1 GKDDRPRVADFGL
14 ARFEGKVGSADASG
28 TMRVPTIDPIGG
40 PGGGPSGGPP
50 IAPLHPSLTQVGMV
64 MGTPLYM
71 SPEQHL
77 GKPAD
82 SRSDQFSFCV
92 ALYEAL
98 YQQVPFGGTTREDL
112 AVNAVLGKVLP
123 RPPGSNVPT
132 PVHEALLR
140 GLSCAPEQR
149 FPSMRELLAALTYDP
164 AVDLAAGPRSRRR
177 VILSMFALSFT
188 TVLGVPLLGLLG
200 IGPFAGSV
208 LTALVFLGVF
218 VFLTVR
224 FRHEMRSNIFH
235 RATLVYGLVFGGQAL
250 FLRAL
255 GHLLGLSYSQVVTLD
270 LAAVA
275 ATSCFMASM
284 LMPNLWPLVPL
295 NLLAALAAAQ
305 LPGFAE
311 EIASA
316 SIALTLLGATLRW
329 NNKVAT
335 RGPGGRHPLYPE
347 KFPSGPY
354 AKPPVTRRAKS
365 G

>member
-1 GKDDRPRVADFGL
+1 
-14 ARFEGKVGSADASG
+14 
-28 TMRVPTIDPIGG
+28 
-40 PGGGPSGGPP
+40 
-50 IAPLHPSLTQVGMV
+50 MV

-149 FPSMRELLAALTYDP
+149 FPSMRELLAALAYDP

-255 GHLLGLSYSQVVTLD
+255 GHLLGLSYSQIVTLD
-270 LAAVA
+270 LAAVRQLADAIDDA
-275 ATSCFMASM
+275 AGTAR
-284 LMPNLWPLVPL
+284 WR
-295 NLLAALAAAQ
+295 A
-305 LPGFAE
+305 
-311 EIASA
+311 ASA
-316 SIALTLLGATLRW
+316 PR
-329 NNKVAT
+329 
-335 RGPGGRHPLYPE
+335 
-347 KFPSGPY
+347 
-354 AKPPVTRRAKS
+354 
-365 G
+365 

>member
-1 GKDDRPRVADFGL
+1 MK
-14 ARFEGKVGSADASG
+14 
-28 TMRVPTIDPIGG
+28 VPTIDP
-40 PGGGPSGGPP
+40 SGGPP
-50 IAPLHPSLTQVGMV
+50 VAPLHPSLTQVGMV

-112 AVNAVLGKVLP
+112 AVNAVLGKILP
-123 RPPGSNVPT
+123 RPPGSNVPMA
-132 PVHEALLR
+132 VHEALLR

-149 FPSMRELLAALTYDP
+149 FPSMRELLTALVYDP

-177 VILSMFALSFT
+177 VTLSMFALSFT

-200 IGPFAGSV
+200 INPFVGSV

-218 VFLTVR
+218 VFLTLR

-235 RATLVYGLVFGGQAL
+235 RATLVYGLVFGGQVL

-255 GHLLGLSYSQVVTLD
+255 GHLLGLTYSQVVTLD
-270 LAAVA
+270 LVSVA

-295 NLLAALAAAQ
+295 NLVAALAAAQ
-305 LPGFAE
+305 LPAYAE
-311 EIASA
+311 GIASA

-329 NNKVAT
+329 NNKVAR
-335 RGPGGRHPLYPE
+335 RGPAGRHPLYPE

-354 AKPPVTRRAKS
+354 AKPTVTRRAKS